1 MEPLTIETFKPDM
14 IKAINSEQK
23 KAGEINNTSVKF
35 EYDGG
40 AIPPYRIDG
49 KFRLF
54 RFKNRQR
61 DIYSLSIRCD
71 RENEPFFRSLSDIV
85 A

>member
-14 IKAINSEQK
+14 IKVINSEQK

-35 EYDGG
+35 EHNGG
-40 AIPPYRIDG
+40 AIPPLRIDG

-54 RFKNRQR
+54 RFKNLQG
-61 DIYSLSIRCD
+61 DISIRCD
-71 RENEPFFRSLSDIV
+71 RENEPFFRSLCDIV

>member
-14 IKAINSEQK
+14 IKVINSEQN

-35 EYDGG
+35 EYDRG
-40 AIPPYRIDG
+40 AISPLRIDG

-54 RFKNRQR
+54 RFKNRQG
-61 DIYSLSIRCD
+61 DIYLLPIRCD
-71 RENEPFFRSLSDIV
+71 KENEPFFRSLCDI
-85 A
+85 AA

>member
-14 IKAINSEQK
+14 IKLINSEQK
-23 KAGEINNTSVKF
+23 NACEINNMSVKF
-35 EYDGG
+35 EYNGG
-40 AIPPYRIDG
+40 AIPPLRLDG

-54 RFKNRQR
+54 RFKNRQG

-71 RENEPFFRSLSDIV
+71 RENEPFFKSLCDIV